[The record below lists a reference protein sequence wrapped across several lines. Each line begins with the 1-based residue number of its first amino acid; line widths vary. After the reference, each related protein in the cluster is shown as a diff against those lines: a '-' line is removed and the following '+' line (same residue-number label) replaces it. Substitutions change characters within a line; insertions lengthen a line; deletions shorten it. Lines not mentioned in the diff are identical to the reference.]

1 MEVDGFAGIGL
12 DFFIQ
17 SSLVPPEVASLDH
30 LDLDPNLLKVL
41 NSATQQGQQAAQQRA
56 PHLAAGSPPG
66 NGGLA
71 AGQGLP
77 PGAEFTQSGAVQ
89 QLGMDAEGGFN
100 MAGRAGGRSGGHP
113 CTCLLATRPCWSLRL

>member
-1 MEVDGFAGIGL
+1 MEGDGFAGIGL

-41 NSATQQGQQAAQQRA
+41 NGATQQGQQAAQQRA
-56 PHLAAGSPPG
+56 PHPSAGSPSHV
-66 NGGLA
+66 GLA

-89 QLGMDAEGGFN
+89 QLGVDAEGGFN
-100 MAGRAGGRSGGHP
+100 ISGRAGGRSGAL
-113 CTCLLATRPCWSLRL
+113 T